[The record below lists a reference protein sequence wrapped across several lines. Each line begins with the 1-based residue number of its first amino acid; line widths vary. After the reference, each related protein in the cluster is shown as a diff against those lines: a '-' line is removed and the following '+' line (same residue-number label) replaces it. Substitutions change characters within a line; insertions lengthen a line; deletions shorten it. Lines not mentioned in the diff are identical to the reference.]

1 MGTQAKFP
9 RYGRLYYFFQFLIV
23 HTIFVPNSM
32 FLTQIFTIL
41 LRKTKNRRKALE
53 LKLSMGPQL
62 NFQNM
67 ANYFIFLISH
77 CTNYIRAKFHVPMT
91 IFYHF
96 IKKNLKPQK
105 RPSGLKITL
114 GPRAKFSKYGQLFQF
129 FLFPI
134 IQTTFMPNF
143 MFLGPFI
150 TILLRKTKNR
160 KKALRLKILNGPSG

>member
-77 CTNYIRAKFHVPMT
+77 CTNYIHAKFHVSRT
-91 IFYHF
+91 IYYHF
-96 IKKNLKPQK
+96 IKKNEKPLKGPQAK
-105 RPSGLKITL
+105 NSQWALGLNFQNMADYFI
-114 GPRAKFSKYGQLFQF
+114 FSYF
-129 FLFPI
+129 FLYKLHSYQISCF
-134 IQTTFMPNF
+134 QDH
-143 MFLGPFI
+143 LLPFY
-150 TILLRKTKNR
+150 
-160 KKALRLKILNGPSG
+160 